1 MGVPGNAVS
10 GGLLA
15 VLLAVAVVQLVLP
28 TSGAEGFKV
37 THARYLAENS
47 RLQAETRVLV
57 AELGGG
63 SPRPLALLEAS
74 ASAPTIKC
82 EEFMTGA
89 LKECR
94 DAHVSCVKRAFET
107 TAAKQT
113 ARAIRRAA
121 LDAKSMEEQHDE
133 DEKNVQPQDMT
144 PLQRRQEFAKD
155 NGAAATPFAE
165 LKSTDHIKPSEN
177 VTEIAVDR
185 ESDRGSSSGSDGG
198 GSESAGSSRGS
209 SRVGGSFS
217 NVGSSGK
224 HAETDM
230 DGGSRPDAITTAAK
244 APETLSDATASVSFR
259 GRGSTRPVS
268 TPISARSLAATS
280 PADPP
285 LPSLDRPTPAVLAL
299 QAKMQK
305 ELSTKLSRE
314 RNEEVRAEQGEE
326 GAYTNAVQV
335 LENAM
340 KGQQTGFDR
349 NTDARLKEGA
359 QDIMGTYGSVMDAAE
374 D

>member
-1 MGVPGNAVS
+1 M
-10 GGLLA
+10 
-15 VLLAVAVVQLVLP
+15 
-28 TSGAEGFKV
+28 
-37 THARYLAENS
+37 
-47 RLQAETRVLV
+47 
-57 AELGGG
+57 
-63 SPRPLALLEAS
+63 
-74 ASAPTIKC
+74 
-82 EEFMTGA
+82 
-89 LKECR
+89 
-94 DAHVSCVKRAFET
+94 
-107 TAAKQT
+107 
-113 ARAIRRAA
+113 
-121 LDAKSMEEQHDE
+121 
-133 DEKNVQPQDMT
+133 
-144 PLQRRQEFAKD
+144 
-155 NGAAATPFAE
+155 
-165 LKSTDHIKPSEN
+165 
-177 VTEIAVDR
+177 
-185 ESDRGSSSGSDGG
+185 SS
-198 GSESAGSSRGS
+198 
-209 SRVGGSFS
+209 
-217 NVGSSGK
+217 
-224 HAETDM
+224 
-230 DGGSRPDAITTAAK
+230 
-244 APETLSDATASVSFR
+244 LSHFF
-259 GRGSTRPVS
+259 S

>member
-57 AELGGG
+57 AELSGG

-209 SRVGGSFS
+209 SR
-217 NVGSSGK
+217 VGSSGK